1 MSLELTSVPLAAVA
15 GALSIL
21 SPCVWPLVPAV
32 MASAATSGRAGPW
45 LLGLGLCL
53 SFAAGGTVL
62 TFFFLNLGLDTE
74 WLRYFA
80 AVLLLLIALTL
91 LVDRIG
97 LWVNYRLSLMTSRF
111 SPPDPGES
119 SGSGSQFGI
128 GLLLG
133 LVWLPCVGPTL
144 GAAIAL
150 ASMGQSMSMAFVV
163 MFAFGL
169 GCALVLIGA
178 GFATT
183 GALNRL
189 RPGLLEKAKQGK
201 KLLGWVIAIMAVLVL
216 TGFDKVLETWAL
228 QVLPDWAINI

>member
-1 MSLELTSVPLAAVA
+1 MSIELSSIPLAALA

-32 MASAATSGRAGPW
+32 MASAASSGRAGPW

-62 TFFFLNLGLDTE
+62 TFFLLNLGLDTE
-74 WLRYFA
+74 WLRVMA
-80 AVLLLLIALTL
+80 AILLLLVAITL
-91 LVDRIG
+91 LVERAG
-97 LWVNYRLSLMTSRF
+97 LWVNQRLSLVMARF
-111 SPPDPGES
+111 SPPDPEQAA
-119 SGSGSQFGI
+119 GSAGQFGI

-150 ASMGQSMSMAFVV
+150 ASMGQSMGMAFVV
-163 MFAFGL
+163 MLAFGV
-169 GCALVLIGA
+169 GCALVLIAA
-178 GFATT
+178 GFITT

-189 RPGLLEKAKQGK
+189 RPGLLQRARLGK
-201 KLLGWVIAIMAVLVL
+201 KLLGWVLAIMAVLVL

-228 QVLPDWAINI
+228 GVLPDWAIGI

>member
-53 SFAAGGTVL
+53 SFALGGTVL

-80 AVLLLLIALTL
+80 AVLLLLIAVTL
-91 LVDRIG
+91 LVDRVG
-97 LWVNYRLSLMTSRF
+97 LWVNYRLSMMMSRF
-111 SPPDPGES
+111 SPPDPES
-119 SGSGSQFGI
+119 APGSGSQFGI

-150 ASMGQSMSMAFVV
+150 ASMGQSMGMAFVV
-163 MFAFGL
+163 MLAFGV

-178 GFATT
+178 GLATT
-183 GALNRL
+183 GALNRM

-228 QVLPDWAINI
+228 QVLPDWAINL

>member
-1 MSLELTSVPLAAVA
+1 LSIELSSIPLAALA

-74 WLRYFA
+74 WLRILA
-80 AVLLLLIALTL
+80 AILLLLVALTL
-91 LVDRIG
+91 LVERVG
-97 LWVNYRLSLMTSRF
+97 LWVNQHLSLVMSRF
-111 SPPDPGES
+111 SPPDPDET
-119 SGSGSQFGI
+119 SGSAGQFGI

-150 ASMGQSMSMAFVV
+150 ASIGQSMGMAFAV
-163 MFAFGL
+163 MLAFGI
-169 GCALVLIGA
+169 GCALVLIAA
-178 GFATT
+178 GFITT
-183 GALNRL
+183 GTLNRL
-189 RPGLLEKAKQGK
+189 RPGLLQRARQGK
-201 KLLGWVIAIMAVLVL
+201 KLLGWVLAIMAVLVL
-216 TGFDKVLETWAL
+216 TGLDKVLETWAL
-228 QVLPDWAINI
+228 GVLPDWAIGI

>member
-32 MASAATSGRAGPW
+32 MASAATSGRLGPW

-80 AVLLLLIALTL
+80 ATLLLLIALTL

-97 LWVNYRLSLMTSRF
+97 LWVNYRLSLMMSRF
-111 SPPDPGES
+111 STPDPEVA
-119 SGSGSQFGI
+119 SGPGSQFGI

-163 MFAFGL
+163 MLAFGI

-178 GFATT
+178 GLATT

-201 KLLGWVIAIMAVLVL
+201 KLLGWVLAIMAVLVL

>member
-1 MSLELTSVPLAAVA
+1 MTLELTSIPLAAVA

-32 MASAATSGRAGPW
+32 MASAATSGRLGPW

-53 SFAAGGTVL
+53 SFATGGTVL

-91 LVDRIG
+91 LVDRVG
-97 LWVNYRLSLMTSRF
+97 LWVNYRLSLMMSRL
-111 SPPDPGES
+111 STPDPEAA
-119 SGSGSQFGI
+119 SGPGSQFGI

-163 MFAFGL
+163 MLAFGI

-178 GFATT
+178 GLATT
-183 GALNRL
+183 GALKRL
-189 RPGLLEKAKQGK
+189 RPGLLEKAKHGK
-201 KLLGWVIAIMAVLVL
+201 KLLGWVLAIMAVLVL

-228 QVLPDWAINI
+228 QVLPDWAISL